1 MSLENG
7 VPSFDDRDEGVLN
20 DVLEELDRERLHRAE
35 LAATVRKLQ
44 DAVSAQEEKAR
55 SSISTPGEMISERAF
70 LAMETQV
77 QGYQQLVDALTLG
90 KPAIAAAATA
100 EAVRKPKSGAM
111 PQRKTLPLHVVRLLE
126 VLPWD
131 PKAQQYIFAVE
142 EVFEW
147 QIFHESAWHGHLRSF
162 PAAFKSL
169 PVVQAGGEDRIIED
183 GRHLLNFLAGA
194 TEVGRTQGRTYTDW
208 RLTARY
214 DLDAGYPLPADGG
227 VWEWVGSW
235 RVHSGARVTGS
246 MTEAMDHH
254 EQVDCDA
261 HGWSYVLEPRD
272 FLLGLKDMIWDHA
285 GTKTTGGAIPLRPF
299 RRRRWTR
306 QRVLVDYL
314 SASECTKQYL
324 KLLAENARLSMSAAK
339 INEQLIATK
348 TALTETEEKLL
359 HANDL
364 LQRKTAD
371 GGERMDPCSTA
382 RDAVMSS
389 VNTTL
394 PDSPRAELTTTK
406 SFPND
411 ATVRLD
417 AVVEPPTSPSSK
429 DDFKFDWTKIGIVN
443 KLAKGNN
450 PSSSAAGGGSG
461 QPPPSLAK
469 TPNIFRMI
477 SPDFPNSESRN
488 VN

>member
-1 MSLENG
+1 
-7 VPSFDDRDEGVLN
+7 
-20 DVLEELDRERLHRAE
+20 
-35 LAATVRKLQ
+35 
-44 DAVSAQEEKAR
+44 
-55 SSISTPGEMISERAF
+55 
-70 LAMETQV
+70 METQV

-90 KPAIAAAATA
+90 KPAIAAAAA
-100 EAVRKPKSGAM
+100 EETIRKPLKHGAM
-111 PQRKTLPLHVVRLLE
+111 QKRKTLPLHVVRLLE

-147 QIFHESAWHGHLRSF
+147 QIYHEGAWHGHLRSF

-169 PVVQAGGEDRIIED
+169 PVVQAGGGEERVVVED
-183 GRHLLNFLAGA
+183 GRHLLHFLAGA
-194 TEVGRTQGRTYTDW
+194 AEMGRTQDRTFSDL

-214 DLDAGYPLPADGG
+214 DLDAGYPLPTDGG

-235 RVHSGARVTGS
+235 RVNSGARVTGS

-254 EQVDCDA
+254 EAVDCDA
-261 HGWSYVLEPRD
+261 QGWSYVMEPRD
-272 FLLGLKDMIWDHA
+272 FLLGLKDMIWDNA
-285 GTKTTGGAIPLRPF
+285 GTKTTGAITPLRPF

-364 LQRKTAD
+364 LQRKKMGDDALGDPRSSRASLDLVVNSGKTNLPESPKTA
-371 GGERMDPCSTA
+371 ELATA
-382 RDAVMSS
+382 R
-389 VNTTL
+389 
-394 PDSPRAELTTTK
+394 

-417 AVVEPPTSPSSK
+417 AVIEPPTSPSSK

-443 KLAKGNN
+443 KLAKGSN
-450 PSSSAAGGGSG
+450 PSSAASGGGNPL
-461 QPPPSLAK
+461 PPQK

-477 SPDFPNSESRN
+477 SPDFPNNSNDSKS
-488 VN
+488 VD